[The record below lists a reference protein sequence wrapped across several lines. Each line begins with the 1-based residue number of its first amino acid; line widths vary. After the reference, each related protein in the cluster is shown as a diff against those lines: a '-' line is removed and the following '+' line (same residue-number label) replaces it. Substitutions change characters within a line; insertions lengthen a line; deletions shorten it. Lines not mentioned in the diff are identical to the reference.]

1 MNSVLI
7 TGATGY
13 LGRAL
18 VKELLQRDTERI
30 CIFSRDEAKQA
41 SMRAQIADPHEQL
54 RWFVG
59 DVRDRQRLR
68 HAMAGI
74 DTVIS
79 GAALKRIETGFYNP
93 GEMIKTNVIG
103 AMNVIEAA
111 TDAGVSKIVQVS
123 TDKAFQ
129 PISPYGHSKALA
141 EALYLNANNARG
153 RTGPIC
159 SVVRY
164 GNIWNSTGSV
174 VPTWQAALRRGETL
188 TVTDPN
194 CTRFFMLIEEAVRLV
209 LDTAETMTGGEIA
222 IPDLPAY
229 RLGDLM
235 MALVDKACPKWRM
248 TGLPHFEKLHESMD
262 ADRCSETARRMTIN
276 ELREGLAKL

>member
-1 MNSVLI
+1 M
-7 TGATGY
+7 
-13 LGRAL
+13 GRAL
-18 VKELLQRDTERI
+18 VKELMARGTERI
-30 CIFSRDEAKQA
+30 CILSRDEVKQA
-41 SMRAQIADPHEQL
+41 TMRAEIPDPEQRL
-54 RWFVG
+54 HLFVG
-59 DVRDRQRLR
+59 DIRDRQRLVR
-68 HAMAGI
+68 ALQGVDVA
-74 DTVIS
+74 IS
-79 GAALKRIETGFYNP
+79 AAALKRIETGFYNP
-93 GEMIKTNVIG
+93 GELVKTNVIG
-103 AMNVIEAA
+103 AMNLIEAA
-111 TDAGVSKIVQVS
+111 TDAGVRKIVQVS

-188 TVTDPN
+188 TITDPN
-194 CTRFFMLIEEAVRLV
+194 CTRFFMLIEEAVKLV
-209 LDTAETMTGGEIA
+209 LDTAESMTGGEIA

-229 RLGDLM
+229 KLGDLM
-235 MALVDKACPKWRM
+235 MALVDNACPKWRM

-262 ADRCSETARRMTIN
+262 ADRCSETARRMTIQ
-276 ELREGLAKL
+276 ELREQIPHD

>member
-7 TGATGY
+7 TGGTGF
-13 LGRAL
+13 LGRGL
-18 VKELLQRDTERI
+18 VRELMARGTARI

-41 SMRAQIADPHEQL
+41 AMRAAIQDPEERL

-59 DVRDRQRLR
+59 DVRDLQRLR
-68 HAMAGI
+68 HAMAGV

-174 VPTWQAALRRGETL
+174 VPTWQAALGRGETL
-188 TVTDPN
+188 TITNPN
-194 CTRFFMLIEEAVRLV
+194 CTRFFMLIEEAVKLV
-209 LDTAETMTGGEIA
+209 LDTAETMAGGEIA

-229 RLGDLM
+229 KLGDLM
-235 MALVDKACPKWRM
+235 MALVDNVCPKWRM

-262 ADRCSETARRMTIN
+262 VDRCSETARRMTIQ
-276 ELREGLAKL
+276 ELREQIPHD